1 MLIDSRQK
9 GWFLATVALALL
21 AAIVYAWVDYHTPGG
36 FNGGSV
42 IGMWYG
48 IIGAALMVY
57 AGLLSTLRKVPSLW
71 WLGSRK
77 VWLKG
82 HIWLGLL
89 SELII
94 LFHSGFRWGGPLEQV
109 LWVVLTLTIVTGV
122 IGLAFQQF
130 LPTMIARRITC
141 EVPYEQI
148 PHLCSLLR
156 RKSDLLI
163 DALCG
168 PYDAKLEEASADS
181 PRAQLRRL
189 YEHEVRPFLCEP
201 FPRKSPLATPGVLAG
216 EFAAISALSWT
227 SDVDGPLKSLEAIC
241 EERRL
246 LGEQERLHHLLHGWL
261 MLHIPLSV
269 ALLVLGL
276 AHAALSMYY

>member
-9 GWFLATVALALL
+9 GWFLATVVLAFLT
-21 AAIVYAWVDYHTPGG
+21 AIVYAWFDYSTPGG

-48 IIGAALMVY
+48 IIGYLLMVY

-89 SELII
+89 SELVI

-109 LWVVLTLTIVTGV
+109 LWVVLTLTIATGV

-130 LPTMIARRITC
+130 LPRMITRRITC

-148 PHLCSLLR
+148 PHLCALLR
-156 RKSDLLI
+156 RKSDAII
-163 DALCG
+163 DAICG
-168 PYDAKLEEASADS
+168 SFDAPLAEAGAES
-181 PRAQLRRL
+181 PRAQLRQF
-189 YEHEVRPFLCEP
+189 YENEVRPFLGNP
-201 FPRKSPLATPGVLAG
+201 YLRKSPLATPGVLEAELAG
-216 EFAAISALSWT
+216 ISALSWT
-227 SDVDGPLKSLEAIC
+227 SDVDGPLKSLGALC

-261 MLHIPLSV
+261 VIHIPLSV

>member
-9 GWFLATVALALL
+9 GWFLTTVALAIL
-21 AAIVYAWVDYHTPGG
+21 AAVGYAWFDYTTPGG

-48 IIGAALMVY
+48 IIGSALMVY
-57 AGLLSTLRKVPSLW
+57 AGLLSVLRKVPSLW

-77 VWLKG
+77 VWLKV

-89 SELII
+89 SGLII
-94 LFHSGFRWGGPLEQV
+94 LFHSGFHGGGPLEQV
-109 LWVVLTLTIVTGV
+109 LWIILTLTLATG
-122 IGLAFQQF
+122 ILGLAFQQF
-130 LPTMIARRITC
+130 LPRILARRIPC

-156 RKSDLLI
+156 RQSDALV
-163 DALCG
+163 DKLCG
-168 PYDAKLEEASADS
+168 PYDAGPEETAAES
-181 PRAQLRRL
+181 PRAQLRRF
-189 YEHEVRPFLCEP
+189 YEQEFRPFLGDSYL
-201 FPRKSPLATPGVLAG
+201 RKSPLATPGVLVAELAG
-216 EFAAISALSWT
+216 FSALSWT
-227 SDVDGPLKSLEAIC
+227 SDVDGPLKSLGALG

-261 MLHIPLSV
+261 AIHIPLSV